1 MAEPAAASS
10 LPETQANPQ
19 PAVGQATIDA
29 PSYNQDGTSLQL
41 EARSVKTIDQA
52 WNICKTCEVNN
63 RARAMRT
70 ADIQELH
77 DGAPPR
83 SATGNAEKGRS
94 WQSNASTGWLSG
106 IVGRVSQ
113 RFVNATINQL
123 YETSSSLP
131 PSIDDHKTKTDL
143 LRAKFTNLVRS
154 WDGNTGLINSLATE
168 NCLQGYTYAVFLDP
182 YTWKPTMFKQDR
194 AFVPE
199 SSGQHARDLQF
210 FVAKMDYRLDEFI
223 DLFKDEDAA
232 EAVGYNL
239 DNCMYA
245 ANHAKMQDPR
255 EDALTTRFR
264 SYTEMQN
271 EGILGLT
278 YTSSGA
284 RMVGTW
290 LLFNREYDGQV
301 SFWLID
307 RDSGKLLRFSFKL
320 FKRMED
326 VMAMFSFEPGNGTIH
341 SSKGLGRKLAALS
354 IMKELFRN
362 GIIDNSR
369 MSSLMVLSMDAKD
382 KTKFAPAVMAPFIVV
397 DSSVKVSDQ
406 QFRANAEGYKVT
418 DTQIDGWTEQA
429 VGAWLPMQL
438 DSAGKTE
445 KTATEASIDARRESE
460 TADIM
465 IRRWLDQFANL
476 RQVQQLRVCSDD
488 NIAEARRIYQILQQA
503 PELDTPELYESSTIA
518 ESGPLRMLVEVMQ
531 EGLSDDEIKLW
542 RKSPASMFAHVG
554 ESAVQQGVMAARQR
568 FQGNP
573 NVDQTTLDYRELEGL
588 VGAELAKELF
598 IPNADQT
605 IMAEASRMQL
615 MESNT
620 MLTTGMAIPV
630 SPRDN
635 HLVHALTVQQ
645 LLTSF
650 AAPALSQA
658 NAPQQILKATEL
670 NLNHLGEHLAMATK
684 MGQNKSPQFAEV
696 DKFYQ
701 GFKKQLQDVVA
712 IQANAQVQ
720 QAVMADQLRQQQQQP
735 IPEDS
740 APVASEQPLPAAES
754 VGAVNEVSQ

>member
-1 MAEPAAASS
+1 M
-10 LPETQANPQ
+10 LPETQANPN
-19 PAVGQATIDA
+19 PAIGQATIDA
-29 PSYNQDGTSLQL
+29 PSFNAEGTQLQL

-52 WNICKTCEVNN
+52 WNICKMLEVNN
-63 RARAMRT
+63 RTRAMRT

-83 SATGNAEKGRS
+83 SATGNAEKGRN
-94 WQSNASTGWLSG
+94 WMSNASTGWMAG

-113 RFVNATINQL
+113 RFVNAAINQL

-131 PSIDDHKTKTDL
+131 PSIQDHKTKTDL

-154 WDGNTGLINSLATE
+154 WEGNTGLINSLATE

-223 DLFKDEDAA
+223 DLFKDDDAA
-232 EAVGYNL
+232 ESVGYNL
-239 DNCMYA
+239 ENCMYA

-264 SYTEMQN
+264 SLTEMQN

-320 FKRMED
+320 FKKMED

-341 SSKGLGRKLAALS
+341 SSKGLGRKLAALA

-369 MSSLMVLSMDAKD
+369 MSSLMVLRMNAKD

-397 DSSVKVSDQ
+397 DSSVEVSDQ
-406 QFRANAEGYKVT
+406 QFRANADSYRIT
-418 DTQIDGWTEQA
+418 DTQIDGWAEQS

-438 DSAGKTE
+438 DSSGKTE

-488 NIAEARRIYQILQQA
+488 NIAEARRIATILERA
-503 PELDTPELYESSTIA
+503 PELDTPELYESSTVA
-518 ESGPLRMLVEVMQ
+518 DAGPLRMLVEAMR
-531 EGLSDDEIKLW
+531 EGITEDEIKLW
-542 RKSPASMFAHVG
+542 RKSPASMLAHVG

-573 NVDQTTLDYRELEGL
+573 NVDQTSLDYRELEGL

-598 IPNADQT
+598 IPQADQT
-605 IMAEASRMQL
+605 ILAEASRMQL

-620 MLTTGMAIPV
+620 MLTTGMAVPV

-635 HLVHALTVQQ
+635 HIIHGATVQQ

-650 AAPALSQA
+650 AAPALSQP
-658 NAPQQILKATEL
+658 NVPPQIMKAAEL
-670 NLNHLGEHLAMATK
+670 NINHLGEHLALATK
-684 MGQNKSPQFAEV
+684 MGQDKAPQFKEL

-701 GFKKQLQDVVA
+701 GFKSQLQQVVA
-712 IQANAQVQ
+712 IQADAQVQ
-720 QAVMADQLRQQQQQP
+720 QAVMADQLRAQQTP
-735 IPEDS
+735 IPEETTPP
-740 APVASEQPLPAAES
+740 APTAEESLATAPS
-754 VGAVNEVSQ
+754 VGEAVNQEVAP